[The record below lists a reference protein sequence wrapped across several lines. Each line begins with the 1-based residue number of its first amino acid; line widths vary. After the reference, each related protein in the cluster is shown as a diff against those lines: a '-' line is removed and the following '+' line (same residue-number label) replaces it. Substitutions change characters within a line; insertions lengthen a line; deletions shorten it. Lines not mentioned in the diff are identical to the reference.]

1 MEKANGKAQ
10 IISPVAIT
18 KETILKIKDMAREY
32 LPGQVEMSTMGHTLM
47 TKDMDKEG

>member
-10 IISPVAIT
+10 IIRPVAIT
-18 KETILKIKDMAREY
+18 KETILKIKDMVREY
-32 LPGQVEMSTMGHTLM
+32 LLGQVEMCTMGPTLM